1 MAPGIITNEAFEPKT
16 AFGPKLKA
24 GMDATILK
32 ESFATIQSY
41 GSAQMLKKSNDFRF
55 L

>member
-32 ESFATIQSY
+32 ESFATI
-41 GSAQMLKKSNDFRF
+41 
-55 L
+55 